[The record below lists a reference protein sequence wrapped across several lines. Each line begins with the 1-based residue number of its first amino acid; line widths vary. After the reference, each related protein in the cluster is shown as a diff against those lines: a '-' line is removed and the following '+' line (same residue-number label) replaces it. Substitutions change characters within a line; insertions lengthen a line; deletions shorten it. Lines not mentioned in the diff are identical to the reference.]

1 MPLRWA
7 ILSLAIFQQL
17 NSTQTILTEAPPCA
31 STALNLGKQS
41 RLSQLQPSVPKTDL
55 QASPGQWYL
64 RCYVGNMCKE
74 LRGRVTKSSK
84 HLASAK
90 FILQKKKKIQHRF
103 VQTQHGPRL
112 TNENNTQVLS
122 TGMGPFQAHW
132 LSSHPSPIWSW
143 APWSISQALIL
154 ITWYCLSRPSPFF
167 TLKPKRWS
175 L

>member
-90 FILQKKKKIQHRF
+90 FILKKKKKSSTGLFKHSMAQGWQMKITRKYSPLGWAHSKHTGF
-103 VQTQHGPRL
+103 LPILVLFGPELLEVFPRL
-112 TNENNTQVLS
+112 
-122 TGMGPFQAHW
+122 W
-132 LSSHPSPIWSW
+132 SS
-143 APWSISQALIL
+143 
-154 ITWYCLSRPSPFF
+154 
-167 TLKPKRWS
+167 
-175 L
+175 